1 MLAGSSFAYG
11 PNGELAKKTDAVTL
25 SETLCSCDAHG
36 NPSHGHAPRSAGGDR
51 RRHRRSEPADRQEDR
66 WRPLFGGRTRAERAV

>member
-36 NPSHGHAPRSAGGDR
+36 NPSHGHAPRSAGGTQ
-51 RRHRRSEPADRQEDR
+51 RRSVMPTPSVATSDV
-66 WRPLFGGRTRAERAV
+66 RP